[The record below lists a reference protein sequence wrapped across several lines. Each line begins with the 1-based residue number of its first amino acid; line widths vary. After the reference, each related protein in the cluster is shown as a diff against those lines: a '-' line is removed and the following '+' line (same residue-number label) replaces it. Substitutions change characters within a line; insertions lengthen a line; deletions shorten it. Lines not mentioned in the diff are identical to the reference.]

1 MLSPHMARK
10 VTEFTLA
17 IHVVALVVLLFLYMT
32 GLWFSQS
39 FEPMIGLALFG
50 VFSTDAIFLFTG
62 LSVVIPY
69 LALGVVVV
77 FLIIFGFALPLIN
90 PSTTDFG
97 MFLLNHPILTIVY
110 VVITAVGLIIYRQ
123 YLRQIEAEVR

>member
-1 MLSPHMARK
+1 MLPPHMSRK

-17 IHVVALVVLLFLYMT
+17 IHVVALIVLLFLYMT

-39 FEPMIGLALFG
+39 FEPMVGLALFG
-50 VFSTDAIFLFTG
+50 VFSMDAVFLFIG
-62 LSVVIPY
+62 LSAVTPY
-69 LALGVVVV
+69 LALGVGLV

-97 MFLLNHPILTIVY
+97 VFFLTHPLLTIAY
-110 VVITAVGLIIYRQ
+110 VVITTVGLIIYLQ
-123 YLRQIEAEVR
+123 YLRQVEVEVR

>member
-1 MLSPHMARK
+1 MSRK

-39 FEPMIGLALFG
+39 FEPMVGLALFG
-50 VFSTDAIFLFTG
+50 VFSMDAIFLFTG
-62 LSVVIPY
+62 LSAVIPY
-69 LALGVVVV
+69 LALGVGVVP
-77 FLIIFGFALPLIN
+77 LIILGFVLPLIN

-97 MFLLNHPILTIVY
+97 MFLLTHPILTIAY
-110 VVITAVGLIIYRQ
+110 VVITAVGLIIYLQ
-123 YLRQIEAEVR
+123 YLGQIEEKIR

>member
-1 MLSPHMARK
+1 MSRK

-39 FEPMIGLALFG
+39 FEPMVGLALFG
-50 VFSTDAIFLFTG
+50 VFSMDAIFLFTG
-62 LSVVIPY
+62 LSAVIPY
-69 LALGVVVV
+69 LALGVGVVP
-77 FLIIFGFALPLIN
+77 LIILGFVLPLIN

-97 MFLLNHPILTIVY
+97 MFLLTHPILTIAY
-110 VVITAVGLIIYRQ
+110 VVITAVGLIVYRQ
-123 YLRQIEAEVR
+123 YLGQIEEEVR

>member
-1 MLSPHMARK
+1 MARK

>member
-1 MLSPHMARK
+1 MARK
-10 VTEFTLA
+10 VTEITLA

-39 FEPMIGLALFG
+39 FEPMVGLALFG
-50 VFSTDAIFLFTG
+50 VFSMDAIFLFTG
-62 LSVVIPY
+62 LSAVVPY
-69 LALGVVVV
+69 LALGVGLA

-97 MFLLNHPILTIVY
+97 VFLLTQPLLTIVC
-110 VVITAVGLIIYRQ
+110 VAITAVGLIIYRQ
-123 YLRQIEAEVR
+123 YLRQIEEEVR

>member
-1 MLSPHMARK
+1 MLPLHMARK
-10 VTEFTLA
+10 ITEVTLA

-39 FEPMIGLALFG
+39 FEPMVGLALFG
-50 VFSTDAIFLFTG
+50 VFSMDAIFLFTG
-62 LSVVIPY
+62 LSAVVPY
-69 LALGVVVV
+69 LALGVGVA

-97 MFLLNHPILTIVY
+97 VFLLTHPLLTIAY
-110 VVITAVGLIIYRQ
+110 VATTAVGLIIYRQ
-123 YLRQIEAEVR
+123 YLRQIEEEVR

>member
-1 MLSPHMARK
+1 MSRK

-39 FEPMIGLALFG
+39 FEPTVGLALFG
-50 VFSTDAIFLFTG
+50 VFSMDAIFLFTG
-62 LSVVIPY
+62 LSAVIPY
-69 LALGVVVV
+69 LALGVGVVP
-77 FLIIFGFALPLIN
+77 LIILGFVLPLIN

-97 MFLLNHPILTIVY
+97 MFLLTHPILTIAY
-110 VVITAVGLIIYRQ
+110 VVITAVGLIVYRQ
-123 YLRQIEAEVR
+123 YLGQIEEEVR